1 MPKDY
6 RPLLNFMIIGAQKCG
21 TTALARFLGQHPH
34 IVMTSEKEPHL
45 FDSPDY
51 SADWTSEQIDER
63 YRPYF
68 TSDADYSVGTPPFR
82 EKGEKGTPEKGT
94 PALGQEGTP
103 TFEEGSPIF
112 DEKGTPTLEGTPI
125 EGPIRGEAT
134 PIYLFLPEIAPEL
147 KRYNPNLKVIVLL
160 RDPVERAVSHYYM
173 EKSKGYEQL
182 PFWLT
187 LIWESLRLRRC
198 GNPRRRGSAWRRH
211 SYRRRGLYSVQL
223 RNLFRHFDAAQV
235 MVVRAEDLVRH
246 HDEVL
251 KRVFEFLEVQDYP
264 GIQAQT
270 VFEGARD
277 GRRHRVVSWLLRM
290 SFLPEFIRM
299 RRFKIAQAPE

>member
-1 MPKDY
+1 MPEVY

-21 TTALARFLGQHPH
+21 TTALAQFLGQHPH
-34 IVMTSEKEPHL
+34 IIMTSEKEPHL
-45 FDSPDY
+45 FDAPDY

-68 TSDADYSVGTPPFR
+68 TSDTDS
-82 EKGEKGTPEKGT
+82 
-94 PALGQEGTP
+94 
-103 TFEEGSPIF
+103 
-112 DEKGTPTLEGTPI
+112 EKGTPTLGRAGTPALEETPV
-125 EGPIRGEAT
+125 EGLVRGEAT

-147 KRYNPNLKVIVLL
+147 KRYNPDLKVIVLL

-187 LIWESLRLRRC
+187 LVCESLRLRRC

-235 MVVRAEDLVRH
+235 MVMRAEDLARH

-251 KRVFEFLEVQDYP
+251 KRVFEFLEVEDYP

-290 SFLPEFIRM
+290 SFLPESIRM
-299 RRFKIAQAPE
+299 RRFKVAQAPE